1 MSNVLKK
8 YVRGILKEAVIT
20 GRKLDR
26 YSTVIRRH
34 VINAIKHDE
43 VRDYFRNSGSAK
55 FKLQDVPELDDIEYL
70 RDVIVSM
77 EDRDDVHAYASY
89 EYDLHATPEQR
100 RDSDLKVTIEL
111 PRDFPDQ
118 VLSHVNEELTD
129 AIRHELEHS
138 GQETWELMD
147 CTEKTPTEADIW
159 KSLKNAAEYYM
170 CPAEIK
176 AHVAGFFK
184 RAKARKEALADV
196 IDFELYRIYETG
208 KHAGFAED
216 ELHDLMV
223 EMRRQYHEYAKG
235 RYPKAKGFGDEGAA

>member
-8 YVRGILKEAVIT
+8 YVRSIIKEAVVT

-34 VINAIKHDE
+34 VIRAIKDPEMREHFKE
-43 VRDYFRNSGSAK
+43 NGSAV

-70 RDVIVSM
+70 RDVIISM
-77 EDRDDVHAYASY
+77 EDSDHVHAYAAY
-89 EYDLHATPEQR
+89 EYDLDATPEQR
-100 RDSDLKVTIEL
+100 RDSDLRITLEL
-111 PRDFPDQ
+111 PYDFPDQ
-118 VLSHVNEELTD
+118 VLGQVNEELTD
-129 AIRHELEHS
+129 TIRHELEHS

-147 CTEKTPTEADIW
+147 CMEKTPTEADIW